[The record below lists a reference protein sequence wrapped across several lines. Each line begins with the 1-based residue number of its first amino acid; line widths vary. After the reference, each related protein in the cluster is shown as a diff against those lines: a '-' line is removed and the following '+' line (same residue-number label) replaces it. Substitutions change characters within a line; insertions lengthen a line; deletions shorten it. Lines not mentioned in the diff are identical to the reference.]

1 MFFFSMFST
10 LVCVPFMIT
19 DYHPMTWGQFF
30 CLIGAGASAALGQFG
45 VTLAYANAPAKEI
58 SVFDY
63 TQVISRLFSAFLLF
77 GQLPDGWS
85 VLGYLLIC
93 GISVAVFFYNRNLE
107 RKGQ

>member
-10 LVCVPFMIT
+10 LVCVPYMIT

-63 TQVISRLFSAFLLF
+63 TQVIFSAVLGFFLF

>member
-1 MFFFSMFST
+1 MSKQTKGNFSK
-10 LVCVPFMIT
+10 FMAGKGFYVALT
-19 DYHPMTWGQFF
+19 F

-63 TQVISRLFSAFLLF
+63 TQVIFSAILGFFLF

>member
-1 MFFFSMFST
+1 MRTVYDHGLPPNDMGT
-10 LVCVPFMIT
+10 VLLPDRRRCVSRART
-19 DYHPMTWGQFF
+19 VRRNACVRQRTGQ
-30 CLIGAGASAALGQFG
+30 
-45 VTLAYANAPAKEI
+45 EI

-63 TQVISRLFSAFLLF
+63 TQVIFSAVLGFFLF